1 VISGIS
7 IMNIEA
13 LDLNLLPAFEA
24 LMAERHVSRAG
35 QRIGLSQPAMSNAL
49 ARLRKIF
56 DDRLF
61 VPAGREM
68 APTSRALQLAPL
80 LLEALGKVR
89 TAIGDQRIFDPK
101 SANLTF
107 RIGATD
113 YAEMV
118 LLSRSIRS
126 LRAAAPAIRI
136 TTLRLS
142 GLFEIPSQRLADS
155 SLDFAVGL
163 FPQPIVPGTG
173 IALQLLFDDDWV
185 CVARRGHPQIQQKM
199 TLQKF
204 LRLEHIR
211 VSYGIPE
218 KPGLIGEALAGIGR
232 SRKVGVT
239 VPHLTTVPAI
249 AARSD
254 LVGVV
259 PRLLAEESR
268 QALRLSIYPI
278 PLRLPRTTMAL
289 LWHERN
295 QQNPAHAWLRNTLR
309 GLTSQMQRKSGC
321 SGSMNST
328 TK

>member
-1 VISGIS
+1 MAIV
-7 IMNIEA
+7 NIEA

-49 ARLRKIF
+49 ARLRKTF

-61 VPAGREM
+61 MQAGREM
-68 APTSRALQLAPL
+68 SPTSRALQLAPL

-113 YAEMV
+113 YAETV

-126 LRAAAPAIRI
+126 LRAAAPAIRL

-142 GLFEIPSQRLADS
+142 GLFEIPSQRLADG

-173 IALQLLFDDDWV
+173 IASQLLFDDDWV
-185 CVARRGHPQIQQKM
+185 CVVRRGHLQIRKKM
-199 TLQKF
+199 TLRTF
-204 LRLEHIR
+204 LRLEHVR

-218 KPGLIGEALAGIGR
+218 MPGLIGEALAGIGR
-232 SRKVGVT
+232 SRKIGVT

-268 QALRLSIYPI
+268 QALRIDIYPI

-295 QQNPAHAWLRNTLR
+295 QQNPAYAWLRNSLT
-309 GLTSQMQRKSGC
+309 GLTSQMRSVRAAAVD
-321 SGSMNST
+321 
-328 TK
+328 